1 MRRLIPL
8 ALILVAVMF
17 TGCGRSNDEVSLID
31 TPAQQP
37 AVSSNMSDLNTDN
50 NERSDITS
58 ESNQEESINV
68 EPSSTYLMDY
78 DDTMYDE
85 NIITSYRVNE
95 KLYNVG
101 YNTVS
106 HDPKNQ
112 THWIGKTGRNNKIE
126 VYYETEAYITRY
138 FKYIL
143 EIPDLSD
150 ESIKNGV
157 NEMLDFLNIIYPDA
171 FDSIGKESVVRFYKQ
186 KGRTGTGA
194 TFITEYK
201 PNDDVWFKFLMN
213 PEKKT
218 IVVVN
223 SKYD

>member
-31 TPAQQP
+31 TPAPQP

-106 HDPKNQ
+106 PDPKNQ

-194 TFITEYK
+194 AFITEYK